1 MWAKALLLSATL
13 AASAFAAPAHGD
25 VRPQLQQPSM
35 FVAIQDR
42 HDRGLRQLPEII
54 SDLQGRY
61 GGQYLGYRL
70 EDGSPPIY
78 VIRWRMP
85 DGEVRDF
92 RIPAR

>member
-1 MWAKALLLSATL
+1 MWAKALLLSATF
-13 AASAFAAPAHGD
+13 AASALTAPAHGGP
-25 VRPQLQQPSM
+25 RPQFQQPSPII
-35 FVAIQDR
+35 AIQDR
-42 HDRGLRQLPEII
+42 RDRGLRQLPQII
-54 SDLQGRY
+54 SDLQARY

-92 RIPAR
+92 RVPAR

>member
-1 MWAKALLLSATL
+1 MWAKSLLLSAIV
-13 AASAFAAPAHGD
+13 ASGVFTAPVNAD
-25 VRPQLQQPSM
+25 PRPQFLQPSPLI
-35 FVAIQDR
+35 AIQDR
-42 HDRGLRQLPEII
+42 RDRGLRQLPEII
-54 SDLQGRY
+54 SDLQSRY

-92 RIPAR
+92 RVSAR